1 MTSMSE
7 TPQAPAKTSAP
18 SPAGHSADHHAT
30 GTGPKIHRV
39 CIGCNNMFEVTMENY
54 EAKHCS
60 VCHKG

>member
-1 MTSMSE
+1 MSE
-7 TPQAPAKTSAP
+7 PQHTERSAPAPETKAGGK
-18 SPAGHSADHHAT
+18 SPA
-30 GTGPKIHRV
+30 KIHRV

>member
-1 MTSMSE
+1 MSE
-7 TPQAPAKTSAP
+7 TPQAQTKTPA
-18 SPAGHSADHHAT
+18 PAAAGQDSGHHST

-60 VCHKG
+60 TCHKG